1 MGANC
6 SQSDDEQPQPSDR
19 THMDSR
25 KLKGHLNIAKGKLKQ
40 KWARLT
46 GGKFQLI
53 EGKQDE
59 AIGRIQKRAA
69 ATRSGSGKSSKT
81 SGSATSSEG
90 NLTPGI
96 AAPRNRNEQ
105 S

>member
-1 MGANC
+1 
-6 SQSDDEQPQPSDR
+6 
-19 THMDSR
+19 MDSR
-25 KLKGHLNIAKGKLKQ
+25 KLKGNLNIAKGKLKQ

-46 GGKFQLI
+46 GDKFQLI

-69 ATRSGSGKSSKT
+69 ATRSGSGKSIKEPRPER
-81 SGSATSSEG
+81 SAPG
-90 NLTPGI
+90 GLAPGI
-96 AAPRNRNEQ
+96 ASSRNRNEQ